1 MEATDNKGEAT
12 IDKIYVSTLD
22 VRGYDLIVVGPSKA
36 QNEKNLI
43 AEAAKFQ
50 PQWHLTEVKNFYK
63 EEIRT
68 EEVEEF
74 GKVIYP

>member
-1 MEATDNKGEAT
+1 MDNLK
-12 IDKIYVSTLD
+12 VSTLC

-36 QNEKNLI
+36 KNEKNLL
-43 AEAAKFQ
+43 AEAATFQ
-50 PQWHLTEVKNFYK
+50 PQWTSAEVKNFYK

-68 EEVEEF
+68 QEVEEY

>member
-1 MEATDNKGEAT
+1 MDNLK
-12 IDKIYVSTLD
+12 VSTLC

-36 QNEKNLI
+36 KNEKNLL

-50 PQWHLTEVKNFYK
+50 PQWTSAEVKNFYK

>member
-1 MEATDNKGEAT
+1 M
-12 IDKIYVSTLD
+12 DKLYVSTLD

-68 EEVEEF
+68 
-74 GKVIYP
+74 